1 MQHCDHCRIEVL
13 ETRDTCPLCGNV
25 LPEVAEDERVLT
37 FPTVPSYL
45 KSHTKLKVLI
55 FVSIVMVVIS
65 FTIYFIFPV
74 DINWPVL
81 FLLGLSSIWVD
92 MIFLIQKR
100 FHIPKKIV
108 WQVAIIS
115 LLSIFWDWNTG
126 WRGWSLNYVIPI
138 LCITAI
144 LLMYSIAIIMKLGN
158 RDYITYALIA
168 ALFGIIPVLFL
179 LFDWVTVDYPSI
191 ISIAVSTIFL
201 SAIFILQGSS
211 IRSEFGKRMHL

>member
-1 MQHCDHCRIEVL
+1 MQHCDHCRIKVL

-25 LPEVAEDERVLT
+25 LPEVAEEERVLT

-211 IRSEFGKRMHL
+211 IRSEFGKRMHI

>member
-13 ETRDTCPLCGNV
+13 ETRTTCPLCGNT
-25 LPEVAEDERVLT
+25 LPEVPQDERILT
-37 FPTVPSYL
+37 FPAVPSYL
-45 KSHTKLKVLI
+45 KSHKKLKILI
-55 FVSIVMVVIS
+55 FVSIVMVVVS
-65 FTIYFIFPV
+65 FTIYSIFPV

-81 FLLGLSSIWVD
+81 LLLGLSSIWVD

-211 IRSEFGKRMHL
+211 IRSEFGKRMHI